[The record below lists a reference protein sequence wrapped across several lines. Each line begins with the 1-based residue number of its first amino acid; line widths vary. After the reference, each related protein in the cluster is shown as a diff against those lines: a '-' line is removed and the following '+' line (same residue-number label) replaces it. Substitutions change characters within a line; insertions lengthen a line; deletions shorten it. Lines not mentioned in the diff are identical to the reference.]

1 MYIIKPLT
9 TVPEEPPIRPVHIP
23 QNYLTHKYK
32 RYGIYPPTS
41 VFNTPSE
48 TPYLWLKAAWEGVVN
63 CQQVQPA
70 MSMVKGAALMTSEP
84 VGADVVKTKIDIY
97 QQLSATSATLAT
109 FFKIITNATF
119 SVTSLLVPFA
129 LVTSLC
135 FIKTSLTE
143 ALTNVT
149 LTFLNM
155 CISSK

>member
-1 MYIIKPLT
+1 
-9 TVPEEPPIRPVHIP
+9 
-23 QNYLTHKYK
+23 
-32 RYGIYPPTS
+32 
-41 VFNTPSE
+41 
-48 TPYLWLKAAWEGVVN
+48 
-63 CQQVQPA
+63 

-97 QQLSATSATLAT
+97 QQLSATSAILAT

-155 CISSK
+155 CISSNRLSTSGRSRLSLIGVYNPQFLVDN